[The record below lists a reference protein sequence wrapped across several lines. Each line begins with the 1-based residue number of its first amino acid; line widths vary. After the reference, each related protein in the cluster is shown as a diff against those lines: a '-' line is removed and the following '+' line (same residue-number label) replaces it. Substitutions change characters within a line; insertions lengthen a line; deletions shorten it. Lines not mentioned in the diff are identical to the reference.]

1 MSHDTADAETTI
13 AVIGLT
19 AATFEELR
27 TRSQARTAEPGRATQ
42 DDHDVAMLID
52 DRDGL
57 VFELY
62 HEAIR
67 VNALVDRLR
76 TEGNEPD
83 LPYTELPADVVV
95 SAHAAELPEMM
106 RPEEFHE
113 ILRRD
118 VACEGVLTRTGMNQ
132 TMLDRTILV
141 TARAP
146 LAARMLYAKARFHA
160 LQEWV
165 SRLSAPVQQ

>member
-1 MSHDTADAETTI
+1 MSHAPADAETTI
-13 AVIGLT
+13 AAIGMT
-19 AATFEELR
+19 ATSFEELR
-27 TRSQARTAEPGRATQ
+27 TRSRARTAEPGHATQ
-42 DDHDVAMLID
+42 DETDVAQLID

-57 VFELY
+57 VFELF

-76 TEGNEPD
+76 IAGNEPD
-83 LPYTELPADVVV
+83 LPYTELPADVAV
-95 SAHAAELPEMM
+95 SEHAAELPEMM

-118 VACEGVLTRTGMNQ
+118 VACEGVLTRAGMNQ
-132 TMLDRTILV
+132 TMLDRTTLV

-146 LAARMLYAKARFHA
+146 LAARMLYAKARFQA
-160 LQEWV
+160 LQEW
-165 SRLSAPVQQ
+165 SKRLAAPAQG

>member
-1 MSHDTADAETTI
+1 MSHYPADAETTI

-19 AATFEELR
+19 SASFEELR
-27 TRSQARTAEPGRATQ
+27 ARSQARTAEPGRATQ
-42 DDHDVAMLID
+42 DDQDVAMLID

-57 VFELY
+57 VFELF

-76 TEGNEPD
+76 AEGNEPD
-83 LPYTELPADVVV
+83 LPYTELPADVAV

-118 VACEGVLTRTGMNQ
+118 VACEGVLTRAGMNQ
-132 TMLDRTILV
+132 TMLDRTTLV
-141 TARAP
+141 TARPP
-146 LAARMLYAKARFHA
+146 LVVQMLHAKARFHA
-160 LQEWV
+160 LQEWAT
-165 SRLSAPVQQ
+165 RLNTPVQQ